1 MNKVWEKFEDFGN
14 QASAEAL
21 AGRLRLDGVPAQIER
36 ISPLPGLNEGFR
48 VVVPKRLAHRA
59 RWILAS
65 IDTTESELA
74 YLATG
79 KHPGDDDSQVDNIMS
94 KRVPFFGKDHL
105 LGSLAGALFGAI
117 IGIFVLGLPAGL
129 IVGGIAGGIFG
140 EFLGLIVGYRRNRF
154 RRL

>member
-1 MNKVWEKFEDFGN
+1 MTKVWEKFEDFGN

-21 AGRLRLDGVPAQIER
+21 AGRLRLEGVPAQIER

-48 VVVPKRLAHRA
+48 VMVSERLAHRA

-65 IDTTESELA
+65 IDTTESDLA

-79 KHPGDDDSQVDNIMS
+79 KLLGDDDSQVDNIVS
-94 KRVPFFGKDHL
+94 KRFPFFGIDHF
-105 LGSLAGALFGAI
+105 LGLLAGAFLGAS
-117 IGIFVLGLPAGL
+117 IGMFVLGLPAGL
-129 IVGGIAGGIFG
+129 IVGGVVGGIFG
-140 EFLGLIVGYRRNRF
+140 EFLGLIVGYLRYRF

>member
-1 MNKVWEKFEDFGN
+1 MTELWEKFEDFGD

-21 AGRLRLDGVPAQIER
+21 AGCLRLDGVPAQIER
-36 ISPLPGLNEGFR
+36 ISPLPGLDDRFR
-48 VVVPKRLAHRA
+48 VVIPRHLAHRA
-59 RWILAS
+59 REILAS
-65 IDTTESELA
+65 TDMTELA

-79 KHPGDDDSQVDNIMS
+79 KISGDDDSQADNIVS
-94 KRVPFFGKDHL
+94 KRIPFFGGDHL
-105 LGSLAGALFGAI
+105 LGLMAGAFFGAT

-129 IVGGIAGGIFG
+129 IVGGIVGGIFG